1 MLLVFF
7 PFRNKLLLLLEMHL
21 PLIML
26 ISSSSSSSSSS
37 FFRFLTLK
45 SGLNHLKQEENR
57 RAADPL
63 VFVKENVATFLDA
76 VDTLKSIFTFFL

>member
-1 MLLVFF
+1 
-7 PFRNKLLLLLEMHL
+7 
-21 PLIML
+21 
-26 ISSSSSSSSSS
+26 
-37 FFRFLTLK
+37 LTLK

>member
-1 MLLVFF
+1 MLLVFLSF
-7 PFRNKLLLLLEMHL
+7 SNNIIGNAFTLNHANFFF
-21 PLIML
+21 
-26 ISSSSSSSSSS
+26 

>member
-7 PFRNKLLLLLEMHL
+7 PFSNKLLLLEMHL

-26 ISSSSSSSSSS
+26 ISSSSSSSS

>member
-1 MLLVFF
+1 MLLVFLSF
-7 PFRNKLLLLLEMHL
+7 SNNIIGNAFTLNHANFF
-21 PLIML
+21 
-26 ISSSSSSSSSS
+26 